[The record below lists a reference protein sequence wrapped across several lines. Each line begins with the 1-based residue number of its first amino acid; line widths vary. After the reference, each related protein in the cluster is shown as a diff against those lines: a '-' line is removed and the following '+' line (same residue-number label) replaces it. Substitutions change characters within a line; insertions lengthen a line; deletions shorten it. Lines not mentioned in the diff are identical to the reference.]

1 MDLRRY
7 SLYHAIFLA
16 LNQAQISSAR
26 FSHLSNAIT
35 ATKGLQNW
43 YNATSGLWNTTG
55 WWNSANCITALAEL
69 TAIDASV
76 DNITE
81 DVFSNTF
88 NHAQQ
93 YNLQEL
99 KYNATHKCT
108 WPDCP
113 GTTPVLQPKGFLN
126 DYYDD
131 EGWWALAWLKVY
143 DLTKQQRYLQAAS
156 DIFDDVVSKG
166 SNATCG
172 GIWWDRA
179 RTYESAIAN
188 ELFLSVAA
196 HLANRK
202 PNKPYYVDW
211 ALRQWQWFQDSG
223 LINADN
229 NINDGLDSAT
239 CKNNNGQVYTYNQ
252 GVILGAL
259 VELNI
264 AALNDS
270 YISIAHSIASSAIKK
285 LSDASGILHEPGE
298 PKLGNDG
305 DQFKGI
311 FMRNLRALQQAT
323 RDRAFKAFIEK
334 NARSIWRYN
343 HDASTNLLG
352 PV

>member
-1 MDLRRY
+1 M
-7 SLYHAIFLA
+7 
-16 LNQAQISSAR
+16 
-26 FSHLSNAIT
+26 
-35 ATKGLQNW
+35 
-43 YNATSGLWNTTG
+43 
-55 WWNSANCITALAEL
+55 LAEL
-69 TAIDASV
+69 TTIDASV
-76 DNITE
+76 NNITE

-88 NHAQQ
+88 NQAQQ
-93 YNLQEL
+93 YKLQEL

-108 WPDCP
+108 WPHCP
-113 GTTPVLQPKGFLN
+113 GAVAVLQPKGFLN

-143 DLTKQQRYLQAAS
+143 DLTKQQRYLQVAS
-156 DIFDDVVSKG
+156 DIFDDMVSKG

-202 PNKPYYVDW
+202 PNKVYYIDW
-211 ALRQWQWFQDSG
+211 ALRQWQWFRDSG

-229 NINDGLDSAT
+229 NINDGLDSTT
-239 CKNNNGQVYTYNQ
+239 CKNNNAQVYTYNQ

-264 AALNDS
+264 ATPNDS
-270 YISIAHSIASSAIKK
+270 YISTAHNIASSAIKK
-285 LSDASGILHEPGE
+285 LSDAQGILHEPGE
-298 PKLGNDG
+298 PDLGNDG

-311 FMRNLRALQQAT
+311 FMRNLQVLQQAT
-323 RDRAFKAFIEK
+323 GDRAFRAFIEK
-334 NARSIWRYN
+334 NARSIWQYGRN
-343 HDASTNLLG
+343 ASTNFLG
-352 PV
+352 PVWSGPLYTTTAATQSSALDALVAAAAM